1 MKNILIGY
9 LIFRWMYMSSLILST
24 FAPNVF
30 VEKINL
36 KKQMLILLI
45 IAMNIK
51 TALQSQK
58 ASSAYL

>member
-1 MKNILIGY
+1 
-9 LIFRWMYMSSLILST
+9 MYMSSLILST
-24 FAPNVF
+24 FAPNLF

-51 TALQSQK
+51 TVLQSQK